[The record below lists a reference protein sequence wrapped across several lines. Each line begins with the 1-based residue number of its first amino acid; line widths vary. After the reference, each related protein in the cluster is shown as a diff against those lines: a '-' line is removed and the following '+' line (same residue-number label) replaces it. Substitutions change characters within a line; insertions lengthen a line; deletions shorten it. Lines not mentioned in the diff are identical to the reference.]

1 MTLQENELI
10 KIRRDLHQIPEIGLE
25 EYETSDYLLKIIN
38 GLPQEN
44 LEIKRWKT
52 AILVH
57 LNGENK
63 NYTIGYR
70 TDIDG
75 LPVEEKQVCHFHQSM
90 RGECMHVDTIFI

>member
-38 GLPQEN
+38 SLPQEN

-63 NYTIGYR
+63 N
-70 TDIDG
+70 
-75 LPVEEKQVCHFHQSM
+75 
-90 RGECMHVDTIFI
+90 

>member
-44 LEIKRWKT
+44 LEIKRWF
-52 AILVH
+52 ILMV
-57 LNGENK
+57 K
-63 NYTIGYR
+63 IR
-70 TDIDG
+70 II
-75 LPVEEKQVCHFHQSM
+75 P
-90 RGECMHVDTIFI
+90 

>member
-25 EYETSDYLLKIIN
+25 EYETSDYLLKIIKS
-38 GLPQEN
+38 LPQEN

-63 NYTIGYR
+63 NYTIG
-70 TDIDG
+70 
-75 LPVEEKQVCHFHQSM
+75 
-90 RGECMHVDTIFI
+90 